1 MDFVVILTT
10 VFSVTI
16 DVADAFH
23 CINVIARELRDRGN
37 LIPFPSIRTVWHYKG
52 VVYVARCH
60 PCEGEDPF
68 YTKVP
73 RKNAGLFHLNV
84 FLKKVRCRLS

>member
-1 MDFVVILTT
+1 MDFVVRSFAVFPIT
-10 VFSVTI
+10 VDI
-16 DVADAFH
+16 ADAFH

-37 LIPFPSIRTVWHYKG
+37 LIPFPSIRTVRHYKG
-52 VVYVARCH
+52 IAYVARSH

-73 RKNAGLFHLNV
+73 RKNRGAFPFKCLS
-84 FLKKVRCRLS
+84 KK